1 MRSNWLLP
9 SVFSCVMVSLPASA
23 SEILT
28 WQFNPTEN
36 RIDFTTSAA
45 VKPSAQLLGGPARLV
60 IDLPDT
66 TLNKP
71 TASQSLSNGLRSLR
85 VGQVE
90 PGRTR
95 MVLELD
101 PEYAIEPQQILIQAS
116 NPRQWSVQLPTP
128 QPLKSFRNGAPIG
141 SVSVFNELGQ
151 IVQSTPFTPRPPT
164 VAAASTIPI
173 DYIALDPTRT
183 GVLIRADRQSKTP
196 FRYTTSWDNTASA
209 YRIVIPNARLGSNY
223 QIPTES
229 KRYLTVGTQADNV
242 YILVRRADGVK
253 AEAVRQYVDNRW
265 VYLQP
270 VGVVV
275 ATRPPVS
282 IPVPP
287 PSANRPGEKEDPT
300 TTIPPISNKRV
311 LVMIDP
317 GHGGKDPG
325 AIGLGG
331 LKEVD
336 VILPVSLQVAQILRK
351 NGIEVKMTRNSD
363 YFVGLDERITMSRQA
378 GATLFVSIHAN
389 SIDNRPD
396 VNGLELYHYNIGKS
410 FAETVHRNILE
421 YVNKNGF
428 FIADRRVRS
437 ARFLVLRKS
446 SIPAILVETG
456 YLTSE
461 TEAARLRRD
470 DYRKV
475 MAEGIAQG
483 IIQYIKDRN

>member
-1 MRSNWLLP
+1 
-9 SVFSCVMVSLPASA
+9 MVSLPASA

-141 SVSVFNELGQ
+141 IVSVFNEQGQ
-151 IVQSTPFTPRPPT
+151 IVQSNPFIPRPPT
-164 VAAASTIPI
+164 VAAATTIPI

-209 YRIVIPNARLGSNY
+209 YRIVIPNARLSSNY
-223 QIPTES
+223 QIPTEA
-229 KRYLTVGTQADNV
+229 KRYLTVGTQGDNV

-253 AEAVRQYVDNRW
+253 VEAVRQYVDNRW

-270 VGVVV
+270 VGVILADVPGV
-275 ATRPPVS
+275 K

-287 PSANRPGEKEDPT
+287 PTASRPPGNKDDPT
-300 TTIPPISNKRV
+300 NPPITNKRV

-331 LKEVD
+331 LREVD
-336 VILPVSLQVAQILRK
+336 VILPVALQVAQILRK

-363 YFVGLDERITMSRQA
+363 YFVGLDERITISRQA

-410 FAETVHRNILE
+410 FAETVHRNVLE

-428 FIADRRVRS
+428 FVADRRVRS

-461 TEAARLRRD
+461 SEAARLRRD

-483 IIQYIKDRN
+483 IIQYVKDRN

>member
-9 SVFSCVMVSLPASA
+9 SVFSFVMVSLPASA
-23 SEILT
+23 AEILA

-45 VKPSAQLLGGPARLV
+45 VRPSAQLLGSPARLA

-71 TASQSLSNGLRSLR
+71 TTSQSLNNGFRSLR

-101 PEYAIEPQQILIQAS
+101 PDYAIEPQQILIQAS
-116 NPRQWSVQLPTP
+116 NPRQWSIQLPTP

-141 SVSVFNELGQ
+141 SVSVFNEQGQ
-151 IVQSTPFTPRPPT
+151 IVQSTPYTPRPQTAT
-164 VAAASTIPI
+164 VTTIPI

-183 GVLIRADRQSKTP
+183 GVLVRADRQSKTP
-196 FRYTTSWDNTASA
+196 FRYTTSWDSAASA
-209 YRIVIPNARLGSNY
+209 YRIVIPNARLSPNY
-223 QIPTES
+223 QIPADG
-229 KRYLTVGTQADNV
+229 KRYLTVGIQGDSV

-253 AEAVRQYVDNRW
+253 VEAVRQYIDNRW
-265 VYLQP
+265 VYLEP
-270 VGVVV
+270 VGVVT
-275 ATRPPVS
+275 ATSPAVT

-287 PSANRPGEKEDPT
+287 PTSSR
-300 TTIPPISNKRV
+300 PPIQEPITTPPINGDKRV
-311 LVMIDP
+311 VVMIDP

-325 AIGLGG
+325 AIGLEG
-331 LKEVD
+331 LREVD
-336 VILPVSLQVAQILRK
+336 VILPVALQVAQILRK
-351 NGIEVKMTRNSD
+351 NGIEVKMTRNAD
-363 YFVGLDERITMSRQA
+363 YFVGLDERITMSRQS

-396 VNGLELYHYNIGKS
+396 VNGLELYHYNIGKT
-410 FAETVHRNILE
+410 FAETVHRNVLE

-428 FIADRRVRS
+428 FVADRRVRS

-483 IIQYIKDRN
+483 IIQYVKDRN

>member
-1 MRSNWLLP
+1 
-9 SVFSCVMVSLPASA
+9 MVSLPASA
-23 SEILT
+23 AEILT

-36 RIDFTTSAA
+36 RIDFTTSAG

-71 TASQSLSNGLRSLR
+71 TASQSLTNGLRSLR

-141 SVSVFNELGQ
+141 IVSVFNEQGQ
-151 IVQSTPFTPRPPT
+151 IVPSSPFTPRPQ
-164 VAAASTIPI
+164 VAAATTIPI

-183 GVLIRADRQSKTP
+183 GVLIRADRQTKTP
-196 FRYTTSWDNTASA
+196 FRYTTSWDNAASA
-209 YRIVIPNARLGSNY
+209 YRITIPNSRLSPNY
-223 QIPTES
+223 QIPTEA
-229 KRYLTVGTQADNV
+229 KRYLTVGTQGDNV

-253 AEAVRQYVDNRW
+253 VEAVRQYVDNRW

-270 VGVVV
+270 VGAVV
-275 ATRPPVS
+275 ADLPGVK

-287 PSANRPGEKEDPT
+287 PTTASRPPGNKEDPIT
-300 TTIPPISNKRV
+300 NPPIIYKRV

-363 YFVGLDERITMSRQA
+363 YFVGLDERVTMSRQA

-410 FAETVHRNILE
+410 FAETVHRNVLE

-483 IIQYIKDRN
+483 IIQYIKERN

>member
-1 MRSNWLLP
+1 VRSNWLLP
-9 SVFSCVMVSLPASA
+9 SIFSCVMVSLPASA
-23 SEILT
+23 AEILT

-45 VKPSAQLLGGPARLV
+45 VRPSAQLLGSPARLV

-101 PEYAIEPQQILIQAS
+101 PDYAIEPQQILIQAS

-141 SVSVFNELGQ
+141 VVSVFNEQGQ
-151 IVQSTPFTPRPPT
+151 IVQSSPYTPRPPT
-164 VAAASTIPI
+164 VSTATTIPI
-173 DYIALDPTRT
+173 NYISLDPTRT
-183 GVLIRADRQSKTP
+183 GILIQADRQSKTP
-196 FRYTTSWDNTASA
+196 LRYTSAWDNAASA
-209 YRIVIPNARLGSNY
+209 YRIVIPNARLGSGY
-223 QIPTES
+223 QIPAES
-229 KRYLTVGTQADNV
+229 KRYLTVSQQGENV
-242 YILVRRADGVK
+242 NILVRRADGVK
-253 AEAVRQYVDNRW
+253 AENVRQYLDNRW

-270 VGVVV
+270 VGAVV
-275 ATRPPVS
+275 ADLPPVK

-287 PSANRPGEKEDPT
+287 PSNKDEPVITNPVVT
-300 TTIPPISNKRV
+300 NKRV

-331 LKEVD
+331 LREVD
-336 VILPVSLQVAQILRK
+336 VILPVALQVAQILRK

-363 YFVGLDERITMSRQA
+363 YFVGLDERITMSRQS

-410 FAETVHRNILE
+410 FAETVHRNVLE

-428 FIADRRVRS
+428 FVADRRVRS

-446 SIPAILVETG
+446 AIPAILVETG

-483 IIQYIKDRN
+483 IIQYVKDRN

>member
-1 MRSNWLLP
+1 
-9 SVFSCVMVSLPASA
+9 MVSLPASA
-23 SEILT
+23 AEILA

-36 RIDFTTSAA
+36 RIDFSTSAA

-71 TASQSLSNGLRSLR
+71 TASQSLTNGLRSLR

-141 SVSVFNELGQ
+141 IVSVFNEQGQ
-151 IVQSTPFTPRPPT
+151 IVQSNPFTPRPPT
-164 VAAASTIPI
+164 IAVATTIPI
-173 DYIALDPTRT
+173 NYISLDPTRT
-183 GVLIRADRQSKTP
+183 GVLIQADRQSKTP
-196 FRYTTSWDNTASA
+196 FRYTTSWDNAASA
-209 YRIVIPNARLGSNY
+209 YRIVIPNARLGSAY
-223 QIPTES
+223 QIPAES
-229 KRYLTVGTQADNV
+229 KRYLTVGQQGDNV

-253 AEAVRQYVDNRW
+253 AEAVRQYLDNRW

-270 VGVVV
+270 VGVV
-275 ATRPPVS
+275 ATDLPGVK

-287 PSANRPGEKEDPT
+287 PIAARPPANKNDPT
-300 TTIPPISNKRV
+300 TPPTTVTNKRV

-331 LKEVD
+331 LREVD
-336 VILPVSLQVAQILRK
+336 VILPVALQVAQILRK

-363 YFVGLDERITMSRQA
+363 YFVGLDERITLSRQS

-410 FAETVHRNILE
+410 FAETVHRNVLE

-483 IIQYIKDRN
+483 IIQYVKERN